1 MCGITGLVHLSQKK
15 VNKQKL
21 QLMTNSIQHRG
32 PDGEGV
38 WVEKNIGIGHRRLS
52 IIELSEAGSQPM
64 HCEKERYVLSYNG
77 EVYNFREIRS
87 ELLELGF
94 KFKGNSDTEVVLNA
108 FIKWGVSAFLKFN
121 GMFALVLFD
130 RETKE
135 LVIARDRY
143 GIKPIYYAFQN
154 DTFYFGSE
162 QKAIFAYPDY
172 TNKINTLGLIE
183 YFTFQNFFSDQ
194 TLFNGIKLLPAGSYG
209 VLKTYNKSFC
219 VNKYWDYNF
228 QSTDKTISFN
238 DAKHEIERLFRQSV
252 KRQLVSDVEV
262 GGYLSGGMDSASI
275 TAVASKEIKN
285 YKTFTCGFDLTNANE
300 NELSFDERF
309 QAEVISKFYST
320 EHYEVVLKHSD
331 MERCLPKYAL
341 HLEEPRVG
349 QSYPNF
355 YAAKLA
361 SKFVKVVLSGAG
373 GDELF
378 GGYPWRYFRASNA
391 INFENYIDQYYA
403 YWQRLLSNSELKK
416 LFAPISKDFN
426 QIWTRDIFAEVF
438 AYTPDKANSEVD
450 FINHSLY
457 FEAKTFL
464 QGLFIVDDK
473 LSMSHSLETRV
484 PFMDNDLVDFAMK
497 CPAEYKIKNL
507 GYNQNLDENDLKKKS
522 KYFQRT
528 NDGKKVLRHAMENIL
543 PNEVTKRKKQGFS
556 APDETWFR
564 SESLVFIKEKLLNP
578 KAHLYEYMDFNV
590 AKEMIDEHVVGKKNR
605 RLLIW
610 SFLNIEE
617 SLSQFK

>member
-1 MCGITGLVHLSQKK
+1 M
-15 VNKQKL
+15 
-21 QLMTNSIQHRG
+21 
-32 PDGEGV
+32 
-38 WVEKNIGIGHRRLS
+38 RL
-52 IIELSEAGSQPM
+52 
-64 HCEKERYVLSYNG
+64 
-77 EVYNFREIRS
+77 
-87 ELLELGF
+87 
-94 KFKGNSDTEVVLNA
+94 
-108 FIKWGVSAFLKFN
+108 
-121 GMFALVLFD
+121 
-130 RETKE
+130 
-135 LVIARDRY
+135 
-143 GIKPIYYAFQN
+143 
-154 DTFYFGSE
+154 
-162 QKAIFAYPDY
+162 
-172 TNKINTLGLIE
+172 
-183 YFTFQNFFSDQ
+183 
-194 TLFNGIKLLPAGSYG
+194 
-209 VLKTYNKSFC
+209 
-219 VNKYWDYNF
+219 
-228 QSTDKTISFN
+228 
-238 DAKHEIERLFRQSV
+238 
-252 KRQLVSDVEV
+252 
-262 GGYLSGGMDSASI
+262 
-275 TAVASKEIKN
+275 
-285 YKTFTCGFDLTNANE
+285 
-300 NELSFDERF
+300 
-309 QAEVISKFYST
+309 
-320 EHYEVVLKHSD
+320 
-331 MERCLPKYAL
+331 
-341 HLEEPRVG
+341 
-349 QSYPNF
+349 
-355 YAAKLA
+355 
-361 SKFVKVVLSGAG
+361 
-373 GDELF
+373 
-378 GGYPWRYFRASNA
+378 
-391 INFENYIDQYYA
+391 NYIDQYYA

-507 GYNQNLDENDLKKKS
+507 GSNQNLDENDLKKKS